1 MKETTEVATIQQEPS
16 VPDKIDPR
24 VVVGYFGIGFVVA
37 FTFCV
42 IQEKLGNLD
51 LDDPADYA
59 FIIMIII
66 LWPLFLVIGVVVG
79 IPWCLMAL
87 TKYICGRSGN

>member
-1 MKETTEVATIQQEPS
+1 MMKETTEVATIQQEPS
-16 VPDKIDPR
+16 VPDKINPWQG
-24 VVVGYFGIGFVVA
+24 VVGYFSIGFVVA

-51 LDDPADYA
+51 LDDPEDYA

-66 LWPLFLVIGVVVG
+66 LSFLYEKPNIAN
-79 IPWCLMAL
+79 I
-87 TKYICGRSGN
+87 